1 MGAAIYAAHKASNGT
16 LNVLQARAVADVDV
30 GIIAPHFF
38 GTSVLDEDG
47 SGMFNDTV
55 ITKGTKLPCRE
66 ERTYF
71 TASDNQTNVSCD
83 VTQSAIEERSPE
95 FVTTIWEGSLN
106 VPSGRPA
113 GQPIKVI
120 YAYDLNGTMQ
130 CSFEDVKTGVV
141 NKVDL
146 KLGN

>member
-1 MGAAIYAAHKASNGT
+1 
-16 LNVLQARAVADVDV
+16 
-30 GIIAPHFF
+30 
-38 GTSVLDEDG
+38 
-47 SGMFNDTV
+47 
-55 ITKGTKLPCRE
+55 
-66 ERTYF
+66 
-71 TASDNQTNVSCD
+71 
-83 VTQSAIEERSPE
+83 
-95 FVTTIWEGSLN
+95 LN